1 MKESSGG
8 FTLVEV
14 IVTVAVVGIFIAII
28 SQGYTATVSQ
38 ERSSS
43 RYAILNNVAS
53 NNLRKYQLITNL
65 QNSAGASYV
74 CSASTRNESG
84 AFTLLND
91 ASSNKENIPAGNF
104 GEVNQRVIV
113 FSPRDCG
120 ESPTVKS
127 IVQYGPATSRETI
140 SQATIAR

>member
-1 MKESSGG
+1 MKQSNGG
-8 FTLVEV
+8 FTLVEI
-14 IVTVAVVGIFIAII
+14 IVTVVVAGIFIAII
-28 SQGYTATVSQ
+28 SQGYAATVSQ
-38 ERSSS
+38 ERSAS

-74 CSASTRNESG
+74 CSASTTSESG

-104 GEVNQRVIV
+104 GVVNQRVIV
-113 FSPRDCG
+113 FSPRGCG

-127 IVQYGPATSRETI
+127 IVQYGPTTNRETL
-140 SQATIAR
+140 SQATIAQ